1 MAPELRRTRHETF
14 GTGHQESRE
23 TRTPTYGT
31 RSSKRKVSEI
41 NNPDSSPSG
50 SKTSTQSSQSSL
62 DEVEPMPPPAKRNRK
77 SSLVAPKTPEEEEI
91 NPDTLEVPSV
101 IVDAPSTTGTD
112 EDEPIQETPATPKS
126 TRGGFRGRRGGRGRW
141 GWGYRG
147 ARGGRGGSGAGP
159 RSTPATES
167 SPSAP
172 KALRGRGGHRVKKS
186 DNARIQALYHRRA
199 ALKHQFKQVAFYQKA
214 ALISIAEKALEA
226 AKFDPNYHKNF
237 EEFNTTTEALNDV
250 YKNRRK
256 QLMEEYELKEAYL
269 IGLRDKNKEYAG
281 SQYEAAIEEVEER
294 IEAKI
299 MEKVDHIYRQ
309 WANSSTVDETPLYRG
324 EVGKVVK
331 RIPRPTP
338 MVHSIATPYNYTFVD
353 IKDPD
358 QFEDLQHH
366 EIKNLLEQHPA
377 DHWLS
382 MTKQQQEGFI
392 SKMKKA
398 AIGDKGRKIRNTK
411 GSALYQPQAEVL
423 EVPNAL
429 PDLISAAPTPA
440 EVSGDDTETDETE
453 SNGEEQPTDQY
464 GVKVPKK
471 PIPRNGEIP
480 QNRIVSD
487 MPVVFEEYEIG
498 IRKHVYRKTNKN
510 DQTYLGMDVDPN
522 PKKAHWDQNASGYN
536 SAKNKK
542 EDLDQEMVRAF
553 KLHPMYGMPLPQSV
567 NPDYDECE
575 NAPFNAPTNWAE
587 DLSHTEPTVLI
598 EETARTA
605 DDLDEDKQVFLTS
618 RSSWILRSKEE
629 WEEIMP
635 RFKMSSVLA
644 GIGALDRPEPR
655 PVVVKKE
662 ESVQPEPVP
671 QVINSD
677 LIAAVNEA
685 AELKRLEAI
694 KAATIAPPA
703 PPPPSTRSHGYDPV
717 RDTTYRTPYSPRQP
731 VPAPLPPPP
740 PPPPPPRTEKLTA
753 LADLAESRGPIAPAP
768 PQAYHAHRNSWGPP
782 APRYPPMPQ
791 APPATYF
798 SSFTP
803 VNAPYGSP
811 RAVVPPGPPQGQF
824 RELRPAPPQQPVP
837 QPGRQWYPRPPPY
850 SQER

>member
-1 MAPELRRTRHETF
+1 MAPELRRTRHETS
-14 GTGHQESRE
+14 GAGHHESRE

-62 DEVEPMPPPAKRNRK
+62 DEVEPMPPPAKRTRK

-91 NPDTLEVPSV
+91 NPDTLEIPSV
-101 IVDAPSTTGTD
+101 IVDAPSANGTD
-112 EDEPIQETPATPKS
+112 EDEPIQESPATPKS
-126 TRGGFRGRRGGRGRW
+126 LRGGFRGRRGGRGRW

-147 ARGGRGGSGAGP
+147 ARGGRGGSGVGP

-172 KALRGRGGHRVKKS
+172 KGLRGRGGHRVKKS

-214 ALISIAEKALEA
+214 ALVSIAEKALEA
-226 AKFDPNYHKNF
+226 AKFDANYHKNF
-237 EEFNTTTEALNDV
+237 EEYNTTTEALNDI

-256 QLMEEYELKEAYL
+256 QLNGEFDLKEAYL
-269 IGLRDKNKEYAG
+269 TGLRDKNKEYAR

-309 WANSSTVDETPLYRG
+309 WANSSSIDETPFYRG

-331 RIPRPTP
+331 RIPRPAP
-338 MVHSIATPYNYTFVD
+338 MVHSIATPYNYTFAD

-366 EIKNLLEQHPA
+366 GVKNLLEQHPA

-392 SKMKKA
+392 AKMKKA

-429 PDLISAAPTPA
+429 PDLVSAAPTPA

-464 GVKVPKK
+464 GVKIPKK

-487 MPVVFEEYEIG
+487 MPVVFDQEEIG
-498 IRKHVYRKTNKN
+498 VRKHVYRKTNKN

-553 KLHPMYGMPLPQSV
+553 KLHPMYGLPLPSSV
-567 NPDYDECE
+567 NPSYDECE
-575 NAPFNAPTNWAE
+575 NAPFSPPTNWSENLAT
-587 DLSHTEPTVLI
+587 TEPTVLI

-605 DDLDEDKQVFLTS
+605 DDLDEDKHVFLTS
-618 RSSWILRSKEE
+618 RSEWILRSKKE

-655 PVVVKKE
+655 PVITKKE

-671 QVINSD
+671 QVIDSD
-677 LIAAVNEA
+677 LLKAVNEA

-694 KAATIAPPA
+694 KAATISPPA

-717 RDTTYRTPYSPRQP
+717 RDTTYRTPYSPRQT

-740 PPPPPPRTEKLTA
+740 PPAPPRTEKLTA
-753 LADLAESRGPIAPAP
+753 LADLAESRGPIAPQP
-768 PQAYHAHRNSWGPP
+768 VYHAHRNSWGPP
-782 APRYPPMPQ
+782 APRYPPVPQ
-791 APPATYF
+791 GPPTAYY

-811 RAVVPPGPPQGQF
+811 RAVVPQGPPQGQF
-824 RELRPAPPQQPVP
+824 RELRPAPPQQPAP
-837 QPGRQWYPRPPPY
+837 QAGRQWYPRPPPY